1 MNYHSVEKI
10 GLLRSKPM
18 SVLVLCRRY
27 VVAQAL
33 LLLPRQ
39 DNLGDYTAIG
49 HHQFLTNLVVIVVVR
64 LEQQSAT

>member
-1 MNYHSVEKI
+1 
-10 GLLRSKPM
+10 M
-18 SVLVLCRRY
+18 SVLLLCSRY

-64 LEQQSAT
+64 LEQQNAT